1 MEFMR
6 PQVGEIMD
14 LTVNAGTDTFSAQA
28 QKVLQ
33 HDDRTA
39 ASIFTDTARQPFI
52 VATDAA
58 SAARLPNLVPES
70 WQPHMTELI
79 FRAVAYVSR
88 TPATRS
94 TQIDGR
100 D

>member
-1 MEFMR
+1 
-6 PQVGEIMD
+6 MD
-14 LTVNAGTDTFSAQA
+14 LTVNAGQDRFSVQA

-33 HDDRTA
+33 HDDRTD
-39 ASIFTDTARQPFI
+39 ASIFTDSARQPFI

-58 SAARLPNLVPES
+58 SAARLPDLVPES
-70 WQPHMTELI
+70 WRPHMTELI

-88 TPATRS
+88 GPATTS
-94 TQIDGR
+94 SQIDR